1 VLTVRPIA
9 IPGDRLAAVRSPSLG
24 RSLERIASGVRIH
37 EAADDA
43 AGLGVATDLRTDT
56 RSLAMARRNIEDG
69 MGAIHAAEGGLDEI
83 TDNLQRMRELAVAAA
98 SETLHDEERAYL
110 NAEFNE
116 LAAEVDRIAV
126 TTEFGGESLLAR
138 PAVDILLMA
147 DISNS
152 MAAELPVFASE
163 LPLLRDRLETEGIA
177 VRVGVAE
184 VSTGAS
190 PIGDILDGSTTTQEL
205 TDDATAADAAL
216 SALGTTGPGAMDPY
230 TAFLDQTGIAP
241 VDGENGPEEHDF
253 GGPAVQKIIIYASDT
268 GRETSLTPV
277 TESETASALANAGF
291 RVYATTNTAS
301 HTAVFDEITDR
312 TGGLLV
318 DLDPAGANVTTLM
331 EAIGDDI
338 IARAGRTEAY
348 EVQAGIHDSAH
359 DRIELGIPTDTTT
372 TGMGL
377 AGATVRTAT
386 EARAA
391 LDSLDSAIADV
402 SRTRSTLGAT
412 WNRLDEALDL
422 NEAAALALTG
432 AESRIRDA
440 DMADITSEAVAQQ
453 IARDAAVAA
462 RMQARQIQQSA
473 IPALLG

>member
-24 RSLERIASGVRIH
+24 RSLERIASGVRIL

-56 RSLAMARRNIEDG
+56 RSLRMARRNIEDG

-110 NAEFNE
+110 DAEFAE

-138 PAVDILLMA
+138 PAVDIVLMA
-147 DISNS
+147 DVSNS

-163 LPLLRDRLETEGIA
+163 LPLLRDRLESEGIA

-184 VSTGAS
+184 VSTGAA

-205 TDDATAADAAL
+205 TDDAAAADAAL
-216 SALGTTGPGAMDPY
+216 GALGTTGPGAMDPY

-277 TESETASALANAGF
+277 TESETASALANGGF
-291 RVYATTNTAS
+291 RVYATTRTAS

-318 DLDPAGANVTTLM
+318 DLDPAGANVSTLM
-331 EAIGDDI
+331 DAIGDDI
-338 IARAGRTEAY
+338 IARAGRTEPY
-348 EVQAGIHDSAH
+348 EVQAGIHDSAS

-377 AGATVRTAT
+377 AGANVSTAA

-391 LDSLDSAIADV
+391 LDSLDSALTDV

-412 WNRLDEALDL
+412 WNRLDEALAL
-422 NEAAALALTG
+422 NEASTLALTG

-440 DMADITSEAVAQQ
+440 DMADVTSEAVAQQ
-453 IARDAAVAA
+453 IARDAALAA
-462 RMQARQIQQSA
+462 RMQARQLQQSA